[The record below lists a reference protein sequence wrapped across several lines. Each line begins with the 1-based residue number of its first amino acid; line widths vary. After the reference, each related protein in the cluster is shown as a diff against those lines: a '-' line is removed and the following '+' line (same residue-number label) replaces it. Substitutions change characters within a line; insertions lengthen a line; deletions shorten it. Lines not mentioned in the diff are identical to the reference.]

1 MKTPMVTP
9 ASLLQS
15 SSVNIGE
22 TTPQQLEAPVTTV
35 NKVEVQEVFDLDD
48 LRSDWHDTFVARQY
62 YVWVPNPNA
71 SKEKA
76 KQTKRYLFIYKQ
88 ILNDFP

>member
-15 SSVNIGE
+15 SSINIGQM
-22 TTPQQLEAPVTTV
+22 TPPHDAPPSSVIAPLPSSAPGL

-48 LRSDWHDTFVARQY
+48 LRSDWHDTFVARQF
-62 YVWVPNPNA
+62 YVWMPNVNA
-71 SKEKA
+71 VKKEPA
-76 KQTKRYLFIYKQ
+76 QTKRYL
-88 ILNDFP
+88 